1 MYPPAALEAHALT
14 KSFSLPGGGSVEVL
28 HQLTCRIP
36 AGRLTAVVG
45 ASGSGKS
52 TALLCLSGLEPAT
65 SGTVSVLGQQLAG
78 LPRAAVARLYRDR
91 IGFVFQSYN
100 LVPYL
105 TVAENVALSDALAE
119 RRIDRDRVHET
130 LAGLGLSAHRD
141 ALTTTLSGGEQQRV
155 ALARVLYR
163 RPELVFADEPTGAL
177 DSRSAQFVLDR
188 LHELAGRGHTVVLV
202 THDLTAA
209 ARADSVIVLRD
220 GRIVE
225 HRGRSTT
232 AQLLAV
238 TTAGG
243 SR

>member
-65 SGTVSVLGQQLAG
+65 SGTVSVLGQRL
-78 LPRAAVARLYRDR
+78 AAVARLYRDR

-105 TVAENVALSDALAE
+105 TVAENVALSDALAG

-202 THDLTAA
+202 THNLTAA

-238 TTAGG
+238 TTAEG